1 MKELK
6 ELLNELKL
14 AIIASETADKEY
26 EKNPESQEAETAFDK
41 AYKHE
46 YSIREKIAH
55 KIVEV
60 TSGAVE
66 YKIALKMTYNPDF
79 HSLMKL
85 DIVG

>member
-6 ELLNELKL
+6 ELFNKLKL
-14 AIIASETADKEY
+14 AIIASETADREY
-26 EKNPESQEAETAFDK
+26 EKNPESQEAEAAFDK

-46 YSIREKIAH
+46 YSIREKVAS

-66 YKIALKMTYNPDF
+66 YKIAFKMTYNPEF

-85 DIVG
+85 DIID

>member
-6 ELLNELKL
+6 ELMKELNL
-14 AIIASETADKEY
+14 AIIASEIADREY

-46 YSIREKIAH
+46 YSIREKIAN
-55 KIVEV
+55 KIIEV

>member
-26 EKNPESQEAETAFDK
+26 EENPESQEAEAAFDK

-46 YSIREKIAH
+46 YSIRVDIAR
-55 KIVEV
+55 KIVKV

-66 YKIALKMTYNPDF
+66 YKTAFKMTYNPDF

>member
-6 ELLNELKL
+6 ELLSELNL
-14 AIIASETADKEY
+14 ASIASDIADKEY
-26 EKNPESQEAETAFDK
+26 EKNPESSEAEVAWDK

-66 YKIALKMTYNPDF
+66 YKIAFKMTYNPDF

-85 DIVG
+85 DIID

>member
-6 ELLNELKL
+6 ELLNELNL

-26 EKNPESQEAETAFDK
+26 EKNPESQEAESAFDK

-46 YSIREKIAH
+46 YSVREKIAN